1 MSTAV
6 YEVKGIVYG
15 LAIVLFLRF
24 EPDGL
29 IGRWRDIKHFWT
41 HWPFRF

>member
-1 MSTAV
+1 V
-6 YEVKGIVYG
+6 IYG

-29 IGRWRDIKHFWT
+29 VGRWRDIKHYWT
-41 HWPFRF
+41 NWPFRF